1 MLIQKLGFL
10 QRSRVVFTALVLL
23 TGLGSTLVAMKPEE
37 EMAAYTYGVAE
48 TSSGNHYQV
57 IRNITGEPAENYDC
71 NSNTTACTVTSDETP
86 SPEGLIP
93 KVGATVLQQ
102 GDFIYPD

>member
-1 MLIQKLGFL
+1 
-10 QRSRVVFTALVLL
+10 
-23 TGLGSTLVAMKPEE
+23 
-37 EMAAYTYGVAE
+37 
-48 TSSGNHYQV
+48 V